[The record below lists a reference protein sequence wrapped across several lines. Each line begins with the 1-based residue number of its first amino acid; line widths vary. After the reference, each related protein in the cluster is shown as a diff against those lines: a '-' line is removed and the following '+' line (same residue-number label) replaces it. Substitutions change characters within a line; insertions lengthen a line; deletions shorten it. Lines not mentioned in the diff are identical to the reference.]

1 MSLNQILNSAM
12 SGLAASQAGMS
23 TVSNNIANVNT
34 VGYARQKTTLSTGV
48 SGGKVNGVV
57 VGEPSRV
64 ADKFLENAVY
74 QRAGNA
80 GRSEAVST
88 YLDRLQSLLGSTDSK
103 SGIAAR
109 LNALSTSVSQIAS
122 LQGSAQSIALFTGN
136 VSDTID
142 TLNQL
147 QGDVGNLQA
156 DVESEVSDTV
166 ERTNVLLRKIHD
178 LNAEVARLQGLGKSV
193 SGPADERMSALEELS
208 GLMDVKVREQ
218 PDGRVTID
226 TASGQVLLD
235 KRLRQLSYPSG
246 AAASQATYPAIDI
259 RFASDSGV
267 MGASTGEKI
276 DSTAVGGKLGGL
288 LDIRDRA
295 LPNFSEQLGQ
305 LFTGLAETLNKV
317 SNEGTTLPPPNTM
330 TGEPNGLVGTDRLG
344 FTGKATFA
352 VVGKDGTLVSKA
364 TIDFD
369 ALGPTATVDDVIA
382 ALNAASPNG
391 LAPDATAS
399 FTDGVLS
406 ISAASSANGIAIA
419 QDPDTPSDRAGVGF
433 SQFFGLNNL
442 IRSDTS
448 ALAPSGFVAS
458 DPHGFGTGETAQIVL
473 RDPTGKVLTEYTL
486 TGSAGSTWGDLVTE
500 LNASP
505 LSAYG
510 SFELDDSGR
519 VQFNT
524 NTASSG
530 STISIPSDSTNR
542 LGTGRSFSSLS
553 GLTGAASGLGSAE
566 VPANILADPTKLP
579 LAQLQLDVP
588 VGGKAIG
595 SGDIRNVASFVD
607 ALSASVDF
615 GKDGSATIGTFA
627 NRLLGSAGSQASLA
641 QTNYSDATSRLSDAL
656 DRRDSFSGVNVD
668 EELAQ
673 MVVLQNSYSAAAR
686 VMTTA
691 SDMYDTLIGMLR

>member
-1 MSLNQILNSAM
+1 MA
-12 SGLAASQAGMS
+12 

-34 VGYARQKTTLSTGV
+34 VGYARQKPALTTGV
-48 SGGKVNGVV
+48 AGGKVSGVV

-74 QRAGNA
+74 QRAGAA
-80 GRSEAVST
+80 GRSEAAST

-109 LNALSTSVSQIAS
+109 LNAITTSVSQIAS

-136 VSDTID
+136 VSDTIQS
-142 TLNQL
+142 LNQL
-147 QGDVGNLQA
+147 QGDVANLQA

-166 ERTNVLLRKIHD
+166 DRANVLLKKIHD
-178 LNAEVARLQGLGKSV
+178 LNSEVARLQGLGKSV

-208 GLMDVKVREQ
+208 GMMNVTVREQ
-218 PDGRVTID
+218 SDGRVTID
-226 TASGQVLLD
+226 SASGQVLLD

-259 RFASDSGV
+259 RFASDNGV
-267 MGASTGEKI
+267 IGASTGEKI

-305 LFTGLAETLNKV
+305 LFTGMAEALNKV
-317 SNEGTTLPPPNTM
+317 SNEGTTFPAPQSL
-330 TGEPNGLVGTDRLG
+330 TGQNNGLVGTDRLG

-352 VVGKDGTLVSKA
+352 VVAKDGTLVSKA
-364 TIDFD
+364 TVDFD
-369 ALGPTATVDDVIA
+369 ALGPTATVDETLA
-382 ALNAASPNG
+382 AINAQLGSNG
-391 LAPDATAS
+391 TAS
-399 FTDGVLS
+399 FADGVLS
-406 ISAASSANGIAIA
+406 ISANSSANGIAIA
-419 QDPDTPSDRAGVGF
+419 QDPTTPSDRAGVGF

-442 IRSDTS
+442 IRSDS
-448 ALAPSGFVAS
+448 SPLAPSGFIAT

-473 RDPTGKVLTEYTL
+473 RDPTGKILTEYTL

-500 LNASP
+500 LNGSP

-510 SFELDDSGR
+510 SFALDDRGR
-519 VQFNT
+519 VQFNS

-542 LGTGRSFSSLS
+542 AGTGLSFSALS

-579 LAQLQLDVP
+579 LAQLQLTAA
-588 VGGKAIG
+588 VGEKAIG
-595 SGDIRNVASFVD
+595 SGDIRNVSGFVD
-607 ALSASVDF
+607 ALSSAVDF
-615 GKDGSATIGTFA
+615 GKDGSSTIGNFA

-641 QTNYSDATSRLSDAL
+641 LTNYNDASSRLSDAL

-673 MVVLQNSYSAAAR
+673 MVILQNSYSAAAR
-686 VMTTA
+686 VMSTA
-691 SDMYDTLIGMLR
+691 SDMYDELLGMIR

>member
-12 SGLAASQAGMS
+12 SGLSASQSGMA

-34 VGYARQKTTLSTGV
+34 VGYARQKPALTTGV
-48 SGGKVNGVV
+48 AGGKVSGVV

-74 QRAGNA
+74 QRAGAA
-80 GRSEAVST
+80 GRSEAAST

-109 LNALSTSVSQIAS
+109 LNAITTSVSQIAS

-136 VSDTID
+136 VSDTIQS
-142 TLNQL
+142 LNQL
-147 QGDVGNLQA
+147 QGDVANLQA

-166 ERTNVLLRKIHD
+166 DRANVLLKKIHD
-178 LNAEVARLQGLGKSV
+178 LNSEVARLQGLGKSV

-208 GLMDVKVREQ
+208 GMMNVTVREQ
-218 PDGRVTID
+218 SDGRVTID
-226 TASGQVLLD
+226 SASGQVLLD

-259 RFASDSGV
+259 RFASDNGV
-267 MGASTGEKI
+267 IGASTGEKI

-305 LFTGLAETLNKV
+305 LFTGMAEALNKV
-317 SNEGTTLPPPNTM
+317 SNEGTTFPAPQSL
-330 TGEPNGLVGTDRLG
+330 TGQNNGLVGTDRFG

-352 VVGKDGTLVSKA
+352 VVAKDGTLVSKA

-369 ALGPTATVDDVIA
+369 ALGPTATVDDAIA
-382 ALNAASPNG
+382 AINAG
-391 LAPDATAS
+391 LAPDGSAS

-406 ISAASSANGIAIA
+406 ISANSNANGIAIA
-419 QDPDTPSDRAGVGF
+419 QDPTTPSDRAGVGF

-442 IRSDTS
+442 IRSDSS
-448 ALAPSGFVAS
+448 ALAPSGFTAT

-473 RDPTGKVLTEYTL
+473 RDPTGKILTEYTL

-500 LNASP
+500 LNGSP

-510 SFELDDSGR
+510 SFALDDRGR
-519 VQFNT
+519 VQFNS

-542 LGTGRSFSSLS
+542 AGTGLSFSALS

-579 LAQLQLDVP
+579 LAQLQLTAA
-588 VGGKAIG
+588 VGEKAIG
-595 SGDIRNVASFVD
+595 SGDIRNVSGFVD
-607 ALSASVDF
+607 ALSSTVDF
-615 GKDGSATIGTFA
+615 GKDGSSTIGNFA

-641 QTNYSDATSRLSDAL
+641 LTNYNDASSRLSDAL

-673 MVVLQNSYSAAAR
+673 MVILQNSYSAAAR
-686 VMTTA
+686 VMSTA
-691 SDMYDTLIGMLR
+691 SDMYDELLGMIR

>member
-1 MSLNQILNSAM
+1 MA
-12 SGLAASQAGMS
+12 

-34 VGYARQKTTLSTGV
+34 VGYARQKPALTTGV
-48 SGGKVNGVV
+48 AGGKVSGVV

-74 QRAGNA
+74 QRAGAA
-80 GRSEAVST
+80 GRGEAASN

-109 LNALSTSVSQIAS
+109 LNAITTSVSQIAS

-136 VSDTID
+136 VSDTIQS
-142 TLNQL
+142 LNQL
-147 QGDVGNLQA
+147 QGDVANLQA

-166 ERTNVLLRKIHD
+166 DRANVLLKKIHD
-178 LNAEVARLQGLGKSV
+178 LNSEVARLQGLGKSV

-208 GLMDVKVREQ
+208 GMMNVTVREQ
-218 PDGRVTID
+218 SDGRVTID
-226 TASGQVLLD
+226 SASGQVLLD

-259 RFASDSGV
+259 RFASDNGV
-267 MGASTGEKI
+267 IGASTGEKI

-305 LFTGLAETLNKV
+305 LFTGMAEALNKV
-317 SNEGTTLPPPNTM
+317 SNEGTTFPAPQSL
-330 TGEPNGLVGTDRLG
+330 TGQNNGLVGTDRLG

-352 VVGKDGTLVSKA
+352 VVAKDGTLVSKA

-369 ALGPTATVDDVIA
+369 ALGPTATVDDAIA
-382 ALNAASPNG
+382 AINAG
-391 LAPDATAS
+391 LAPDGSAS
-399 FTDGVLS
+399 FTNGVLS
-406 ISAASSANGIAIA
+406 IGASSNANGIAIA
-419 QDPDTPSDRAGVGF
+419 QDPTTPSDRAGVGF

-442 IRSDTS
+442 IRSDSS
-448 ALAPSGFVAS
+448 ALAPSGFTAT

-473 RDPTGKVLTEYTL
+473 RDPTGKILTEYTL
-486 TGSAGSTWGDLVTE
+486 TGSGGSTWGDLVTE
-500 LNASP
+500 LNGSP

-510 SFELDDSGR
+510 SFALDDRGR
-519 VQFNT
+519 VQFNS

-542 LGTGRSFSSLS
+542 AGTGLSFSALS

-579 LAQLQLDVP
+579 LAQLQLTAA
-588 VGGKAIG
+588 VGEKAIG
-595 SGDIRNVASFVD
+595 SGDIRNVTGFVD
-607 ALSASVDF
+607 ALSAAVDF
-615 GKDGSATIGTFA
+615 GKDGSSTIGNFA

-641 QTNYSDATSRLSDAL
+641 LTNYNDASSRLSDAL

-673 MVVLQNSYSAAAR
+673 MVILQNSYSAAAR
-686 VMTTA
+686 VMSTA
-691 SDMYDTLIGMLR
+691 SDMYDELLGMIR

>member
-12 SGLAASQAGMS
+12 SGLSASQSGMA

-34 VGYARQKTTLSTGV
+34 VGYARQKPALSTGV
-48 SGGKVNGVV
+48 AGGKVNGVV

-80 GRSEAVST
+80 GRTEATSN

-109 LNALSTSVSQIAS
+109 LTAITTSVSQIAS

-136 VSDTID
+136 VSDTIQGI
-142 TLNQL
+142 NQL
-147 QGDVGNLQA
+147 QKDVSNLQA

-166 ERTNVLLRKIHD
+166 DRANVLLKKIHD
-178 LNAEVARLQGLGKSV
+178 LNSEVARLQGLGKSV

-208 GLMDVKVREQ
+208 GMMDVTVREQ
-218 PDGRVTID
+218 SDGRVTID

-259 RFASDSGV
+259 RFASDNGV

-305 LFTGLAETLNKV
+305 LFSGLAETLNKV
-317 SNEGTTLPPPNTM
+317 ANEGTTMPPPQSL
-330 TGEPNGLVGTDRLG
+330 TGAPNGLIGTDRLG

-352 VVGKDGTLVSKA
+352 VVAKDGTLVSKT

-369 ALGPTATVDDVIA
+369 ALGPTATVDDAVA
-382 ALNAASPNG
+382 AINAG
-391 LAPDATAS
+391 LAPDGSAS

-406 ISAASSANGIAIA
+406 IGTASSANGIAIA
-419 QDPDTPSDRAGVGF
+419 QDPTAPSSRGGVGF
-433 SQFFGLNNL
+433 SQFFGLNNM

-448 ALAPSGFVAS
+448 ALTPPGFSAS
-458 DPHGFGTGETAQIVL
+458 DPHGFGPGETAQIVL
-473 RDPTGKVLTEYTL
+473 RDPTGKVLKEYTL
-486 TGSAGSTWGDLVTE
+486 TGSTGSTWGDLVSE

-510 SFELDDSGR
+510 SFALDDKGR
-519 VQFNT
+519 VQFNS
-524 NTASSG
+524 NSASAG

-542 LGTGRSFSSLS
+542 AGTGLSFSALS

-566 VPANILADPTKLP
+566 VPAGILADPTKLP
-579 LAQLQLDVP
+579 LALLQLNAA
-588 VGGKAIG
+588 VGEKAIG
-595 SGDIRNVASFVD
+595 SGDIRNVSGFVD
-607 ALSASVDF
+607 ALSAAADF
-615 GKDGSATIGTFA
+615 GKDGSSTIGNFA

-641 QTNYSDATSRLSDAL
+641 QTNYKDASSRLGDAL

-691 SDMYDTLIGMLR
+691 SDMYDTLLGMIR